1 MTSQSAGHLDRCQR
15 FRALHARPGIFV
27 VPNPW
32 DAGSARILAGL
43 GFEALAT
50 TSAGLAFHHGVRDGA
65 RIITR
70 DMLLANARDICAA
83 TDLPVTADL
92 ENGLADDPAEA
103 AETMRLASGVGL
115 AGGSLEDTTGVP
127 SQPIYDFALAVERVT
142 AAVEVV
148 RALPVPFVLTARADG
163 LINGRPD
170 LDDVIKR
177 LVAFEKAGADV
188 LYAPGLKTLDQIK
201 AVTAAVTKPVNHVMG
216 SWNPDL
222 TLEQLQE
229 AGVRRVSVGG
239 ALARTA
245 LGAFIR
251 AARTI
256 REQGR
261 FDYVKDAASVA
272 ELQALYAAGKRQA

>member
-1 MTSQSAGHLDRCQR
+1 MTIQSPSHLDRCQR
-15 FRALHARPGIFV
+15 FQALHARPGIFV

-70 DMLLANARDICAA
+70 DTLLANAREICAA

-92 ENGLADDPAEA
+92 ENGLADDPAGA
-103 AETMRLASGVGL
+103 AETMRLAAEVGL
-115 AGGSLEDTTGVP
+115 AGGSIEDTTGVP
-127 SQPIYDFALAVERVT
+127 AAPIYDFALAVERVT
-142 AAVEVV
+142 AAAEMV
-148 RALPVPFVLTARADG
+148 RTLPAPFVLTARADG

-177 LVAFEKAGADV
+177 LVAFERAGADV
-188 LYAPGLKTLDQIK
+188 LYAPGLRTLDEIK
-201 AVTAAVTKPVNHVMG
+201 ALTSAVSKPVNHVMG
-216 SWNPDL
+216 SWSPDL
-222 TLEQLQE
+222 TLEQLQA

-256 REQGR
+256 REEGR